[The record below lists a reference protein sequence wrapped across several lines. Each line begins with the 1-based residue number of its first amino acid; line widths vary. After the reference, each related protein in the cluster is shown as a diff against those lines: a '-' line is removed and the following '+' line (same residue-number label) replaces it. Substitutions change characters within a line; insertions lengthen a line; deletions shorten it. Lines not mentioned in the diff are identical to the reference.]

1 MVKKP
6 FKYTHVGR
14 LPEDWDCLQAIEVID
29 EISMGPFGSDIT
41 VSNFVSSGV
50 PVLNGY
56 NVSQI
61 MLIDKFQ
68 NFVTPKKAKELKKA
82 VAHRGDIIVT
92 HRGTI
97 GQVSYIPDSSAYSE
111 YVISQSQFR
120 VHFNDKRVNSHFLV
134 SYLLS
139 PIGQKY
145 LLETKGHTG
154 VPALAQPTT
163 NFRRL
168 WIPLPEIAEQVAIAE
183 ALSNVDSLISSLQKL
198 IEKKKAIKQGAM
210 QELLTSKK
218 RLPGFST
225 EWSQA
230 TFGDLFDFLP
240 TNAFT
245 RDQMTDTGTIQN
257 VHYGDILTKY
267 GACLDMANTDVPY
280 LLETVSVRKYSESS
294 YAREGDVIIADTA
307 EDSTVGKCVELVNVH
322 GKVLSGQHTML
333 CRPKATFA
341 PKFLGYYMN
350 AECFHNQMLP
360 FITGIKVS
368 SISKANIST
377 LVLKYPTLVEE
388 QQAIAQVFSDMDNEI
403 AQLEKKLA
411 KYQQIK
417 QGMMQELLTGRIRL
431 VDADRKEQPKTQIL
445 QERQPA
451 HNQHFDDAVMIAGI
465 VNAFYS
471 EKYPLGR
478 KKVQKLLYLV
488 RRKEQA
494 DISAFHKKAAGPYAD
509 EVRYKGGEPIAQ
521 KNKYIQVKRSEKG
534 SRFEKGVQMQQ
545 AMAYLQEWG
554 KQADIDWLVSQF
566 QYTSVDELELLATV
580 DMAICDLR
588 REGKEISVASIK
600 GLIRSNKEWRDKLKK
615 TYFRDSDIQRAIKKC
630 QDLFES

>member
-1 MVKKP
+1 MGDIALFQGGSQPPLSVFSSQKKAGYIRLVQIRDYKTD
-6 FKYTHVGR
+6 KYATYIPEKLAKRFCKQDDIMIGR
-14 LPEDWDCLQAIEVID
+14 YGPPIFQILRGIEGAYNVALIKALPQGVDKEFLYHTLKREDLFEYID
-29 EISMGPFGSDIT
+29 LLSRRT
-41 VSNFVSSGV
+41 SGQTGV
-50 PVLNGY
+50 DLTNLKAFELSIPVLTDE
-56 NVSQI
+56 QATI
-61 MLIDKFQ
+61 
-68 NFVTPKKAKELKKA
+68 AK
-82 VAHRGDIIVT
+82 
-92 HRGTI
+92 
-97 GQVSYIPDSSAYSE
+97 
-111 YVISQSQFR
+111 
-120 VHFNDKRVNSHFLV
+120 
-134 SYLLS
+134 
-139 PIGQKY
+139 
-145 LLETKGHTG
+145 
-154 VPALAQPTT
+154 
-163 NFRRL
+163 
-168 WIPLPEIAEQVAIAE
+168 
-183 ALSNVDSLISSLQKL
+183 ALSDVDSLISSLQKL
-198 IEKKKAIKQGAM
+198 IEKKKAIKQGTM
-210 QELLTSKK
+210 QELLTGKK
-218 RLPGFST
+218 RLPGFSV

-230 TFGDLFDFLP
+230 PFEDLFDFLP

-294 YAREGDVIIADTA
+294 YVREGDVIIADTA
-307 EDSTVGKCVELVNVH
+307 EDSTVGKCVELVNVC

-333 CRPKATFA
+333 CRPKVTFA

-451 HNQHFDDAVMIAGI
+451 HNQYFDDAVMIAGI

-521 KNKYIQVKRSEKG
+521 KNKYIQVKRNEKG

-545 AMAYLQEWG
+545 ALTYLQDWG
-554 KQADIDWLVSQF
+554 KQGDVDWLVSQF
-566 QYTSVDELELLATV
+566 QYTSVNELELLATV

-600 GLIRSNKEWRDKLKK
+600 DLIRSNKEWRDKLKK
-615 TYFRDSDIQRAIKKC
+615 TYFRDSDIQQAIKKC
-630 QDLFES
+630 EDLFES

>member
-1 MVKKP
+1 MVTGWKKAKIGELTDIVNGGTP
-6 FKYTHVGR
+6 STAIAEYWNGGINWCTPSDITKKKTKYLSNTEKTITEKGLSESSASLLPIGTILLCSRATIGEMSIAASEMATNQGFKNLICKKDVDNEFLYYALFPLRNKMLELAIGTTF
-14 LPEDWDCLQAIEVID
+14 LEISKSALQSIEVI
-29 EISMGPFGSDIT
+29 IP
-41 VSNFVSSGV
+41 
-50 PVLNGY
+50 
-56 NVSQI
+56 
-61 MLIDKFQ
+61 
-68 NFVTPKKAKELKKA
+68 A
-82 VAHRGDIIVT
+82 DII
-92 HRGTI
+92 
-97 GQVSYIPDSSAYSE
+97 
-111 YVISQSQFR
+111 
-120 VHFNDKRVNSHFLV
+120 
-134 SYLLS
+134 
-139 PIGQKY
+139 
-145 LLETKGHTG
+145 
-154 VPALAQPTT
+154 
-163 NFRRL
+163 
-168 WIPLPEIAEQVAIAE
+168 EQTAIAG
-183 ALSNVDSLISSLQKL
+183 ALSDVDSLISSLQKL

-218 RLPGFST
+218 RLPGFSV

-230 TFGDLFDFLP
+230 PFGDLFDFLP

-294 YAREGDVIIADTA
+294 YVREGDVIIADTA

-333 CRPKATFA
+333 CRPKVTFA

-350 AECFHNQMLP
+350 AGCFHNQMLP

-403 AQLEKKLA
+403 AQLEKKMA

-431 VDADRKEQPKTQIL
+431 VDADRKEQPNTQIL
-445 QERQPA
+445 QEKQSQPA

-580 DMAICDLR
+580 DMAICDLW

>member
-1 MVKKP
+1 MVKKA

-97 GQVSYIPDSSAYSE
+97 GQVSYIPDSSSYSE

-120 VHFNDKRVNSHFLV
+120 VHFNDKRVNSCFLV

-168 WIPLPEIAEQVAIAE
+168 WIPLPEIAEQVSIAE
-183 ALSNVDSLISSLQKL
+183 ALSDIDSLISSLQKL
-198 IEKKKAIKQGAM
+198 IEKKKAIKQGTM
-210 QELLTSKK
+210 QELLNGKK
-218 RLPGFST
+218 RLPGFCQKWAKKYLKEIIVPRKERINPAEIDNRKCIELEHIEPNSGKILGYCESKEQKSLKTIFYPNDILWGKLRPYLRKYAHPKFSGVCST
-225 EWSQA
+225 EFWVFNAINQYA
-230 TFGDLFDFLP
+230 CNDFMYYLLQ
-240 TNAFT
+240 TEDFVSAANST
-245 RDQMTDTGTIQN
+245 TGTKMPRADWNLVQE
-257 VHYGDILTKY
+257 
-267 GACLDMANTDVPY
+267 
-280 LLETVSVRKYSESS
+280 LEVK
-294 YAREGDVIIADTA
+294 IPAD
-307 EDSTVGKCVELVNVH
+307 KN
-322 GKVLSGQHTML
+322 
-333 CRPKATFA
+333 
-341 PKFLGYYMN
+341 
-350 AECFHNQMLP
+350 
-360 FITGIKVS
+360 
-368 SISKANIST
+368 
-377 LVLKYPTLVEE
+377 E
-388 QQAIAQVFSDMDNEI
+388 QRAIAQVLSDMDSEI
-403 AQLEKKLA
+403 EQLEKKLA

-417 QGMMQELLTGRIRL
+417 QGMIQELLTGRIRL
-431 VDADRKEQPKTQIL
+431 VDADGKEQPNPQIL
-445 QERQPA
+445 QEKQSQLA

-478 KKVQKLLYLV
+478 KKIQKLLYLV

-521 KNKYIQVKRSEKG
+521 KNKYIQVKRNEKG
-534 SRFEKGVQMQQ
+534 SRFEKGIQMQQ
-545 AMAYLQEWG
+545 ALTYLQDWG
-554 KQADIDWLVSQF
+554 KQADVDWLVSQF
-566 QYTSVDELELLATV
+566 QYTSINELELLATV

-588 REGKEISVASIK
+588 QEDKEISVASIK
-600 GLIRSNKEWRDKLKK
+600 DLIRSNKEWRDKLKK
-615 TYFRDSDIQRAIKKC
+615 AYFKDADIQRAIKRC
-630 QDLFES
+630 QQLFEG